1 MFTKNNASKS
11 LIDAVSSILEKKPV
25 VEEKTQPQVISE
37 EQVSEVAPPGFEGT
51 VKAMKKYKKIDN
63 PFALAWSM
71 KNKGY
76 KSHKKADGSP
86 KNEEVVEEE
95 VEQIDEKVLETLRQ
109 TVHGSG
115 EDKHVVKSTVHTHP
129 DEEHYNTNTLIHKG
143 TVNGKKFK
151 VNHHINRGMEFQTK
165 HSDAEKNAVK
175 QHLISHKYAGKGTE
189 IREEFE
195 QIDELSK
202 GTLGSYV
209 KGAARDMAASRS
221 LAKDFERDAKSAK
234 KPNTKDINTR
244 LSNKFNKNA
253 SKRNAGIGKA
263 VERLT
268 KEDAEQ
274 VDETLKGN
282 QHKIDKNKNNKID
295 AQDFKILRKEDIE
308 SFDEALKGNQHEID
322 KNHNKKI
329 DAQDFR
335 ILRAKMKKEE
345 VETVEEGWDDMVK
358 AAKEKVSSGPK
369 PSGGSGVKQGTR
381 YGGSK
386 QKDEPEEKKKN

>member
-11 LIDAVSSILEKKPV
+11 LIDAVSSVIEKKPV

-86 KNEEVVEEE
+86 KNEEV
-95 VEQIDEKVLETLRQ
+95 
-109 TVHGSG
+109 
-115 EDKHVVKSTVHTHP
+115 
-129 DEEHYNTNTLIHKG
+129 
-143 TVNGKKFK
+143 
-151 VNHHINRGMEFQTK
+151 
-165 HSDAEKNAVK
+165 
-175 QHLISHKYAGKGTE
+175 
-189 IREEFE
+189 E
-195 QIDELSK
+195 QIDELKKS
-202 GTLGSYV
+202 TLGSYIKKASKDTAV
-209 KGAARDMAASRS
+209 HGFAIGDSIANKKWATGAKAGDMAAKRISGI
-221 LAKDFERDAKSAK
+221 AKATDK
-234 KPNTKDINTR
+234 
-244 LSNKFNKNA
+244 
-253 SKRNAGIGKA
+253 
-263 VERLT
+263 LT
-268 KEDAEQ
+268 KEES
-274 VDETLKGN
+274 ETV
-282 QHKIDKNKNNKID
+282 
-295 AQDFKILRKEDIE
+295 
-308 SFDEALKGNQHEID
+308 DEALKGDQHKID

>member
-11 LIDAVSSILEKKPV
+11 LIDAVSSVIEKKPV

-86 KNEEVVEEE
+86 KNEEV
-95 VEQIDEKVLETLRQ
+95 
-109 TVHGSG
+109 
-115 EDKHVVKSTVHTHP
+115 
-129 DEEHYNTNTLIHKG
+129 
-143 TVNGKKFK
+143 
-151 VNHHINRGMEFQTK
+151 
-165 HSDAEKNAVK
+165 
-175 QHLISHKYAGKGTE
+175 
-189 IREEFE
+189 E
-195 QIDELSK
+195 QIDELKKS
-202 GTLGSYV
+202 TLGSYIKKASKDTAV
-209 KGAARDMAASRS
+209 HGFAIGDSIANKKWATGAKAGDMAAKRISGI
-221 LAKDFERDAKSAK
+221 AKATDK
-234 KPNTKDINTR
+234 
-244 LSNKFNKNA
+244 
-253 SKRNAGIGKA
+253 
-263 VERLT
+263 LT
-268 KEDAEQ
+268 KEESET
-274 VDETLKGN
+274 VDEALKGD

-308 SFDEALKGNQHEID
+308 SVDEALKGNQHEID

-345 VETVEEGWDDMVK
+345 VETVDEAMSPLEIARARENGGTGGLGANPHHNDLHRPAKAAPSYIKQQLKARQAKGGVAGPKGRLPEHAVSEETFEEGWDDMVK
-358 AAKEKVSSGPK
+358 AAKDSVKSGPK